1 MAVNK
6 PYGDGA
12 RRGAVRERSQVYN
25 PLMERYVKRDR
36 DTGKFMDMKADRKPF
51 KGISKED

>member
-36 DTGKFMDMKADRKPF
+36 ETGQFMDMKSDKRPF
-51 KGISKED
+51 KGVSKED